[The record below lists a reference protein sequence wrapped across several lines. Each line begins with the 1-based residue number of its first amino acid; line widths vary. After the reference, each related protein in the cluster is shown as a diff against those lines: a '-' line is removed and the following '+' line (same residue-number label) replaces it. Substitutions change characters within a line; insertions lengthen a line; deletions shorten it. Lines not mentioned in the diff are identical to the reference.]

1 MTFVYYIRNSNM
13 SPTQNPRNHQ
23 EAIENRPG
31 DRHDSGLKTR
41 SKKVKSKR
49 KLTVNRKEKF
59 FEI

>member
-1 MTFVYYIRNSNM
+1 MTFVYYVWNSNT
-13 SPTQNPRNHQ
+13 SPTQNPGNHQ

-41 SKKVKSKR
+41 GKTVKSKR